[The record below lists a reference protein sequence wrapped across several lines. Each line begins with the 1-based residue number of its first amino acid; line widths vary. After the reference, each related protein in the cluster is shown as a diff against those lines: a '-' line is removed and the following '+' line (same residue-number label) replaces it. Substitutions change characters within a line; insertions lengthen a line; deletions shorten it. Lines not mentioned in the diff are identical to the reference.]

1 MKSEPFLWI
10 HLAGIAAFPVFL
22 QIAWVGLAI
31 GDPLPFFWP
40 EWIFFIAI
48 AVVPIVWMQWTR
60 PFDIFS
66 LLIVALKPD
75 RLTPEQLKILSL
87 FKRPR
92 HRLILILGTVLFLA
106 IVWQMYRFAPL
117 AASVAGYF
125 PQWRLLGLSIAAIA
139 LSLAHLFLQVPL
151 SVLAVLFTNDRTW
164 TEIEPVAVDRIP
176 QLFTLFGLKV
186 NKILP
191 QIEANQPSPR

>member
-10 HLAGIAAFPVFL
+10 HLAGIAAFPLFL

-40 EWIFFIAI
+40 EWIFLIAI
-48 AVVPIVWMQWTR
+48 AVVPITWMQWAR

-92 HRLILILGTVLFLA
+92 HRAITILGTVLFLA
-106 IVWQMYRFAPL
+106 IVWQVYRYAPL

-139 LSLAHLFLQVPL
+139 LLLAHLFLQVPL
-151 SVLAVLFTNDRTW
+151 SVLAVLVTNDRTW
-164 TEIEPVAVDRIP
+164 TEIEPVTVDRIL

-191 QIEANQPSPR
+191 PIEAN